1 MKTAAATGKN
11 NDANNGVNNG
21 LNGSH
26 TVVDMTGYET
36 QMSITGSASVS
47 EHLHKVSA
55 LSKKPPIMMRLLE
68 DTEGALTLVGEYNDP
83 KDKRVDPFQIYI
95 FLGKDMFTF
104 RALYPLFIFRC
115 T

>member
-1 MKTAAATGKN
+1 MKTAAAATGKN

-36 QMSITGSASVS
+36 QMSFTGSASVS

-68 DTEGALTLVGEYNDP
+68 DTEGALTLVGEYT
-83 KDKRVDPFQIYI
+83 KIGLVYI
-95 FLGKDMFTF
+95 WITVFFI
-104 RALYPLFIFRC
+104 FIFRC
-115 T
+115 IGYDR